1 MGFEDQ
7 IGASLFKGNV
17 EKSFV
22 DKLLAKEDADT
33 LRQLIKKPRLTRKDL
48 LEILY
53 LLSGNESKLV
63 NYTEWDRY
71 VVLKYFV
78 WIREFVKVTEM
89 MFDYWER
96 LKKAKLPEELLK
108 KAEANEGWVNPE
120 DVESAEVSDNLS
132 KEDKLTWIMLDNN
145 QRLMEHNVKFLIDLY
160 MNIARTSLSIGATGF
175 LELLTSK
182 FEMMYP
188 QGIPGQVAPEEK
200 RGGLL
205 GRKR

>member
-1 MGFEDQ
+1 MGFEEQ
-7 IGASLFKGNV
+7 VGANLFKGSV

-22 DKLLAKEDADT
+22 DKILAKEDADA

-71 VVLKYFV
+71 IVLKYFV
-78 WIREFVKVTEM
+78 WIREFVKITEM

-96 LKKAKLPEELLK
+96 LKITKLPKSLQ
-108 KAEANEGWVNPE
+108 AEANKNDGWVETNA
-120 DVESAEVSDNLS
+120 VEECKDLNN
-132 KEDKLTWIMLDNN
+132 EDKQTWIMLDNN

-160 MNIARTSLSIGATGF
+160 MNIARTSLSVGATGF
-175 LELLTSK
+175 LEILTSK
-182 FEMMYP
+182 YEMTYP
-188 QGIPGQVAPEEK
+188 NGMPGQIAPEEK
-200 RGGLL
+200 KGGLF
-205 GRKR
+205 GKR